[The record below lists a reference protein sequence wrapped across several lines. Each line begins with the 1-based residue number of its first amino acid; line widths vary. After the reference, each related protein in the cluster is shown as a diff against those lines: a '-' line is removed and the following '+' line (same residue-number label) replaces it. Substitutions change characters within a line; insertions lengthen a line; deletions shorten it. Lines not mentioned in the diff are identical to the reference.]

1 MTAFSCTVA
10 WQLRFPSWEASEK
23 EETDPFLRTL
33 MLTHIPALLHFG
45 VLHFKSESSS
55 APVESCICLFHN
67 EIWINKGPGQ
77 RGEPW
82 AEGQQPLYH
91 YHSERWSSNMPGPPQ
106 LSVPLLHEAAV
117 SDAGRFAFPCVYL
130 HICRVQAFLTVP
142 SLFFVFHLLS
152 LCPMWKQDLSC
163 LISAMVFLYFLL
175 MSKDEKGI

>member
-1 MTAFSCTVA
+1 MHCGLTVAFSL
-10 WQLRFPSWEASEK
+10 LRSKWERG
-23 EETDPFLRTL
+23 DWPFSQNINA
-33 MLTHIPALLHFG
+33 HIPALLHFG

-67 EIWINKGPGQ
+67 EIWINKGTEQ

-106 LSVPLLHEAAV
+106 LSVPLLHEDAV
-117 SDAGRFAFPCVYL
+117 CDAGRFAFPCAYL

-152 LCPMWKQDLSC
+152 LCPMRKQDLSC